1 MCVCGAGCA
10 PGTAAAP
17 SGTGELQRDK
27 YTGATLSAAAQTQV
41 GRGPA
46 VNRDLCLFMRVCVC
60 DIVGL
65 ESRQAKG
72 IVKEE
77 GSPLREQ
84 GNYAR
89 AQAR

>member
-1 MCVCGAGCA
+1 MQ
-10 PGTAAAP
+10 
-17 SGTGELQRDK
+17 QRDK

-41 GRGPA
+41 GNSPA
-46 VNRDLCLFMRVCVC
+46 VNRDLCLFMRVVCVCMCMCMLMC

-65 ESRQAKG
+65 ESRQWKG

-77 GSPLREQ
+77 GFPLREQ
-84 GNYAR
+84 GNYTR